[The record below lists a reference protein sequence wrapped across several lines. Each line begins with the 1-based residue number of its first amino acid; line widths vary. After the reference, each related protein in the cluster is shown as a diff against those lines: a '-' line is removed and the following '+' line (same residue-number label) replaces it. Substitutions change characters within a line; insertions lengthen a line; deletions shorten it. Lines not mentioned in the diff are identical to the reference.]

1 MPFFMSFLPALIST
15 DSEKLPFVTLTVIT
29 KYKEAT
35 GSKVTVELDQNL
47 IGSAID

>member
-1 MPFFMSFLPALIST
+1 MVGSHINNNNS
-15 DSEKLPFVTLTVIT
+15 SVQFVTLTMVT

-47 IGSAID
+47 IGSAVD

>member
-1 MPFFMSFLPALIST
+1 MSFLPAVISA
-15 DSEKLPFVTLTVIT
+15 DSEKVQYVTLTMVT

-35 GSKVTVELDQNL
+35 GSKVTVELDQDL